1 MKLKRRRYNNFS
13 IERKIKENIF
23 TPPRIKSVIVKD
35 AGKLELSY
43 VPDKIL
49 CRDEEIKKLQVFL
62 KSGRVLIS
70 GGVGTGKTLL
80 ARYVGGDAYINCY
93 MNKTEHRVV
102 EEMLRQLKPPFNP
115 AGLPTQK
122 LWNEIE
128 EGKTVIIDEID
139 GMNADELRHF
149 AYSLSRQ
156 YELGKRI
163 NYIAITRNHFIL
175 EQIINDDAIWSTF
188 ADRAIVELKPY
199 TFEEIKEILEYRAR
213 ESIYPGAYDDE
224 ILSLIADIALHSPGH
239 MRTAIDL
246 LRNAALLAEG
256 DGRKA
261 ITPDDVREVN
271 REEWISDV
279 ESMDKDMLLVMLA
292 VATVCRN
299 KAYAEMEEIKEMLKI
314 KEEEYGM
321 KIGERK
327 MEEILQILTQQDFIY
342 RGERGYTILNYP

>member
-1 MKLKRRRYNNFS
+1 M
-13 IERKIKENIF
+13 
-23 TPPRIKSVIVKD
+23 IVKD

-93 MNKTEHRVV
+93 MNKTEHRVL
-102 EEMLRQLKPPFNP
+102 EEMLRQLKPRFNP

-321 KIGERK
+321 KNGERK

-342 RGERGYTILNYP
+342 RGERGYTILNYPVHLLLEKISKKLGE

>member
-1 MKLKRRRYNNFS
+1 M
-13 IERKIKENIF
+13 
-23 TPPRIKSVIVKD
+23 IVKD

-49 CRDEEIKKLQVFL
+49 CRDEEIKKLRVFL

-80 ARYVGGDAYINCY
+80 ARYIGGDAYINCY
-93 MNKTEHRVV
+93 MNKTEHRVL
-102 EEMLRQLKPPFNP
+102 EEMLRQLKPRFNP

-122 LWNEIE
+122 LWNEVE

-139 GMNADELRHF
+139 GMNAEELRHF

-156 YELGKRI
+156 YELGRRI
-163 NYIAITRNHFIL
+163 CYIAITRNHFIL

-188 ADRAIVELKPY
+188 ADRAIVGLKPY
-199 TFEEIKEILEYRAR
+199 TFEEVKEILGYRAG
-213 ESIYPGAYDDE
+213 ESLNPASYNDE

-246 LRNAALLAEG
+246 LRNAAMMAESE
-256 DGRKA
+256 GRNE

-279 ESMDKDMLLVMLA
+279 ESMDRDMLLVMLS
-292 VATVCRN
+292 VATACKG
-299 KAYAEMEEIKEMLKI
+299 KAYVSRKEILEMLRVR
-314 KEEEYGM
+314 EEEYGI
-321 KIGERK
+321 KIGEKRFD
-327 MEEILQILTQQDFIY
+327 ELLQILIQQDFIY
-342 RGERGYTILNYP
+342 EGKRGYTILNYPLHLLTGELERRLKEEES

>member
-1 MKLKRRRYNNFS
+1 M
-13 IERKIKENIF
+13 II
-23 TPPRIKSVIVKD
+23 KD

-62 KSGRVLIS
+62 KTGRVLIS

-80 ARYVGGDAYINCY
+80 ARFIGADAYVNCY
-93 MNKTEHRVV
+93 MNKTEHRVL
-102 EEMLRQLKPPFNP
+102 EEMLHQLKPRFNP

-122 LWNEIE
+122 LWNEME

-139 GMNADELRHF
+139 GMNAEELRHF

-156 YELGKRI
+156 YEMGRKI
-163 NYIAITRNHFIL
+163 GYIAITRNHFIL

-199 TFEEIKEILEYRAR
+199 TFEEIKEILEYRAK
-213 ESIYPGAYDDE
+213 ESLHPGTYNDE

-246 LRNAALLAEG
+246 LRNAALMAESN
-256 DGRKA
+256 GRNE
-261 ITPDDVREVN
+261 ILPDDVREVN
-271 REEWISDV
+271 REEWISDM
-279 ESMDKDMLLVMLA
+279 ESMEKEALLVMLS
-292 VATVCRN
+292 VATACKN
-299 KAYAEMEEIKEMLKI
+299 KAYASMDEIKEMLKI
-314 KEEEYGM
+314 KEEEHGT
-321 KIGERK
+321 KIGEKRL
-327 MEEILQILTQQDFIY
+327 EELLQILVQQDFICA
-342 RGERGYTILNYP
+342 GGRGYTILNYPIHLLIKELEKKLTRC